1 MIHTKKLAIGIIPL
15 LLMAIFLGLIFS
27 PKQASAYS
35 FTADFNKG
43 FYWRAFP
50 IKMKKFAAIGTDSTN
65 LEKLVNEAVTEW
77 ESSIG
82 KDIWEFT
89 AVENT
94 TNYSGNFIRWS
105 ENFGTETGYDPSR
118 TLAITIR
125 YNQGTF
131 FEQTVIIL
139 NGSISYLRQNWGNT
153 LKTTIIHEI
162 GHTLGLDHS
171 GEEAIMAATI
181 GEISS
186 LQEDDISGINAVV
199 DETIRRQST
208 SYISPLAP
216 QETKKG
222 LAACG
227 SVEDISKGSGGAG
240 GSGMT
245 NFFGSLLIGLIG
257 VITLSRA
264 ENRKKIKVRISK

>member
-1 MIHTKKLAIGIIPL
+1 MIHTKKLAISIPL
-15 LLMAIFLGLIFS
+15 SLMAIFLGLLIS
-27 PKQASAYS
+27 TSNSYAYS

-50 IKMKKFAAIGTDSTN
+50 IKMKKFAAIASDAAG
-65 LEKLVNEAVTEW
+65 LEEIVNEAVEEW
-77 ESSIG
+77 ESVVG
-82 KDIWEFT
+82 KNIWEFSP
-89 AVENT
+89 VENSSAYT
-94 TNYSGNFIRWS
+94 GNYIRWS
-105 ENFGTETGYDPSR
+105 DNFGTETGYDPSR

-181 GEISS
+181 GDIST
-186 LQEDDISGINAVV
+186 LQPDDISGINAVV
-199 DETIRRQST
+199 DETIKRQST
-208 SYISPLAP
+208 GFVSALAP
-216 QETKKG
+216 QEKEKG
-222 LAACG
+222 IAACG
-227 SVEDISKGSGGAG
+227 SVEDISKNGGPG
-240 GSGMT
+240 GMT
-245 NFFGSLLIGLIG
+245 NFFGSLIFGFLAILCIGIIEKNRHR
-257 VITLSRA
+257 VIV
-264 ENRKKIKVRISK
+264 KIK